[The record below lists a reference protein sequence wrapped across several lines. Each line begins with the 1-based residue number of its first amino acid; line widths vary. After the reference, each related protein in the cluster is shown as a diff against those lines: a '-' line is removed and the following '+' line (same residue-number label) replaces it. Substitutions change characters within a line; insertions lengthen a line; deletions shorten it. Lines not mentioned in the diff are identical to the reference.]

1 MKMKWGTMMD
11 EAKKAIPLPAAL
23 VRRIEEKIAHSQYAS
38 VESYIEDVLNEVL
51 KAEEMEIHLK
61 QKEHMEEIRERLKK
75 LGYMD

>member
-1 MKMKWGTMMD
+1 MME
-11 EAKKAIPLPAAL
+11 EAKKTIPLPAAL
-23 VRRIEEKIAHSQYAS
+23 VRRIEEKIEHSHYPS

-61 QKEHMEEIRERLKK
+61 QKEQMEEIRERLKK